1 MAIEKTRPA
10 APPRKTTVQTGSA
23 KNTVGDAKHKKRK
36 EGLQSV
42 QQAAGLALMALKQP
56 ADAAALGEH
65 GEPIID
71 ELVRLADTDDQI
83 ATALDYL
90 TKTGPYSALV
100 MACLPLAM
108 QIAVN
113 HGRMKPSPLMPG
125 VVSRETLEARAKA
138 GMAQAQAAA
147 LAEQQK
153 AEDAY
158 RDVQDRLAQ
167 QAQQANGFQNAPQ
180 TREDENLATASTH
193 GY

>member
-10 APPRKTTVQTGSA
+10 APPRKSTVTTTKPS
-23 KNTVGDAKHKKRK
+23 VGDAKHRKRK

-42 QQAAGLALMALKQP
+42 QQATGLALMALKQP

-71 ELVRLADTDDQI
+71 ELVKLGDTDDQI
-83 ATALDYL
+83 GKALDYL

-113 HGRMKPSPLMPG
+113 HGRMKPNALMPG

-138 GMAQAQAAA
+138 GMAQAQAEA
-147 LAEQQK
+147 LDEQRK

-158 RDVQDRLAQ
+158 REVQDRLARQ
-167 QAQQANGFQNAPQ
+167 QGFQNEPEKDPVAA
-180 TREDENLATASTH
+180 NGYFGH
-193 GY
+193 GPE